1 MTTSL
6 TQPGA
11 WWLLSRDDA
20 RRIAEAL
27 GRIAANANTSAA
39 AQADAREAL
48 HLLESGLYR
57 TDEVPSEWQIEPAK

>member
-27 GRIAANANTSAA
+27 DRIAANANTSAA
-39 AQADAREAL
+39 AQKDAEDAL
-48 HLLESGLYR
+48 HLLHSGLYN
-57 TDEVPSEWQIEPAK
+57 TDEVPEEWQIEPAR

>member
-27 GRIAANANTSAA
+27 DRIAANANTSAA
-39 AQADAREAL
+39 AQADALEAL
-48 HLLESGLYR
+48 RLLNSGLYH
-57 TDEVPSEWQIEPAK
+57 TDEVPEEWQIEPAQ